1 MAPYALFSAAV
12 ATDAV
17 ALTAEITALG
27 YRGSAK
33 TVRRYL
39 QTLRSQ
45 PLGSGQTATP
55 RPPTPPT
62 AREVT
67 GWLTRHSDSL
77 TDDERATRDA
87 VLDRS
92 PALRATGDLVSE
104 FAQILTQRRGHE
116 LRDWMQRFDTD
127 AAQVPVGAGNSVTS
141 RDLQILV
148 QEAAEAVSSQRPDC
162 RAGGRR
168 SAACGGAET

>member
-1 MAPYALFSAAV
+1 MWAWGSLLAL
-12 ATDAV
+12 
-17 ALTAEITALG
+17 EWQ
-27 YRGSAK
+27 GS
-33 TVRRYL
+33 
-39 QTLRSQ
+39 
-45 PLGSGQTATP
+45 ATP

-77 TDDERATRDA
+77 TEDECATRDA

-116 LRDWMQRFDTD
+116 PRDWMQRVDTD
-127 AAQVPVGAGNSVTS
+127 AAAALRSFATGLD
-141 RDLQILV
+141 RDL
-148 QEAAEAVSSQRPDC
+148 EAVT
-162 RAGGRR
+162 AGLTL
-168 SAACGGAET
+168 S